1 MVYCRVSSIYLQKS
15 VIILDLV
22 MLQIRYFT
30 FVGYQFNYTK
40 KPIKRRDF
48 SLHVEI
54 LNLLLVIPMS
64 QNKKGRSLIRPFT

>member
-54 LNLLLVIPMS
+54 LN
-64 QNKKGRSLIRPFT
+64 